1 MKVHSR
7 LWLSILVL
15 GVALTVSGCL
25 GPKYTNTP
33 DPSSIAG
40 YVKLGNSNFP
50 VYGAPVTVN
59 GKVVSTTSQY
69 GLWIAWP
76 VEPNVPLHYCVH
88 TLFGDMCGDA
98 IAPVGQQVRVEELRV
113 PLPEEFD
120 FYVFEEITG
129 LVYTAVTRWPN
140 GTTLRYFLD
149 GGTEEQHTLV
159 AGAFD
164 AWLAGTPIEATNLL
178 RVERVFD
185 REEANMVISWGETRK
200 PVFDVIKYDVDIMT
214 QETLHVE
221 IRIDE
226 AYAGHTLP
234 YHFGIGHMLGL
245 GSVIRDAESVMSM
258 FVSDDDWDKVVTEQ
272 DRLYLLGLYSLA
284 PKYRLE

>member
-1 MKVHSR
+1 MCRSITAYIRCLATCAVMR
-7 LWLSILVL
+7 LHQLASK
-15 GVALTVSGCL
+15 S
-25 GPKYTNTP
+25 
-33 DPSSIAG
+33 
-40 YVKLGNSNFP
+40 
-50 VYGAPVTVN
+50 
-59 GKVVSTTSQY
+59 
-69 GLWIAWP
+69 
-76 VEPNVPLHYCVH
+76 
-88 TLFGDMCGDA
+88 
-98 IAPVGQQVRVEELRV
+98 VEELRA
-113 PLPEEFD
+113 LPEVRFLC
-120 FYVFEEITG
+120 VRRNHRPG
-129 LVYTAVTRWPN
+129 LDGAVTRWPN

-149 GGTEEQHTLV
+149 GGTEEQHALV
-159 AGAFD
+159 AEAFD

-185 REEANMVISWGETRK
+185 RDEANMVISWGETRK

-221 IRIDE
+221 IRINE

-258 FVSDDDWDKVVTEQ
+258 FIGDDDWNKVVTEQ